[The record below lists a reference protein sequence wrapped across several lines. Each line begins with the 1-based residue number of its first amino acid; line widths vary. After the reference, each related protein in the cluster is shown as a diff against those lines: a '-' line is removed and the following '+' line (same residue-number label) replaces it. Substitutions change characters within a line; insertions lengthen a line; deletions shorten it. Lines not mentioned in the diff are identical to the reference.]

1 MEVLMVIFALLI
13 GIAFGMVVR
22 YFMDNKYIDEINELY
37 EKDKSYL
44 KRTMQMREHMHI
56 NTVNRLHQLILE
68 RDKTINEYDKAKYN
82 AHVAP
87 DVAEMSVEEKKKI
100 IGTKEW
106 FNALTD
112 VSEPLPDDDDD
123 VKYGGF

>member
-13 GIAFGMVVR
+13 GTAFGMVVR

-37 EKDKSYL
+37 EKDKAYL

-56 NTVNRLHQLILE
+56 NTENRLQRLLLD
-68 RDKTINEYDKAKYN
+68 RDKTIYEYEK
-82 AHVAP
+82 VRCAP
-87 DVAEMSVEEKKKI
+87 DVANMSAEEKKKV

-112 VSEPLPDDDDD
+112 VSDPVPGNDEF
-123 VKYGGF
+123 GGITL